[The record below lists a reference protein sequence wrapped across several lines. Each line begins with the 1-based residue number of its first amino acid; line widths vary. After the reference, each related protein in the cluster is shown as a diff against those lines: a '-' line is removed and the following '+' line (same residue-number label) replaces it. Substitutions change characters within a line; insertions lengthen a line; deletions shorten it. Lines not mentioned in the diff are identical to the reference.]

1 MIEIR
6 HLKKAY
12 PDATPLRDV
21 NADIR
26 DGDVIAVIGPSG
38 TGKSTLLRCI
48 NLLER
53 PTDGSIRIDGD
64 DILDPGCDVNLIRR
78 KLGMVFQSF
87 NLFGHL
93 TAIENIMKPQ
103 IDLLGRS
110 RQEAYDR
117 GIELLGRVGLANTA
131 LKYPDELSGGQKQRV
146 AIARAL
152 AMDPEIILFDE
163 PTSALD
169 PAMIGEVQAVIRDLA
184 RAGKTM
190 MIVTHEMSFARS
202 ISNRVFYMD
211 DGGIYEEGTP
221 EQIFTNPRKELTRRF
236 IYKLKV
242 LDIEIEDSSFD
253 FPSVCSRIADYCG
266 KNQISPKT
274 ALRTQ
279 LVFEEL
285 VQQILIPELT
295 DVRIRFMAEYSE
307 ADESTEISVAYSG
320 EAVDLEATENRL
332 SLTLIKSIVSDLRCE
347 SVQGDALG
355 NRISMRIRS

>member
-6 HLKKAY
+6 HLKKEY
-12 PDATPLRDV
+12 PMATPLRDV
-21 NADIR
+21 NTDIR

-48 NLLER
+48 NLLET
-53 PTDGSIRIDGD
+53 PTSGSIRIDGEE
-64 DILDPGCDVNLIRR
+64 ILEPGCDVNRIRR

-93 TAIENIMKPQ
+93 TAIENIMRPQ
-103 IDLLGRS
+103 IDLLGRD

-117 GIELLGRVGLANTA
+117 GMELLQRVGLARSA
-131 LKYPDELSGGQKQRV
+131 LKYPDQMSGGQKQRV
-146 AIARAL
+146 AIARAV

-190 MIVTHEMSFARS
+190 MIVTHEMGFARS

-211 DGGIYEEGTP
+211 NGEIYEDGTP
-221 EQIFTNPRKELTRRF
+221 EQIFTNPQKELTRRF
-236 IYKLKV
+236 IHKLKV
-242 LDIEIEDSSFD
+242 LEIEIEESSFD
-253 FPSVCSRIADYCG
+253 FPGAFSQIADYCG
-266 KNQISPKT
+266 RNQIPPKT
-274 ALRTQ
+274 ALRIQ

-285 VQQILIPELT
+285 VQQILLPKPGEMKL
-295 DVRIRFMAEYSE
+295 RFRTEYSE
-307 ADESTEISVAYSG
+307 ADESAEIIVEYSG
-320 EAVDLEATENRL
+320 EGLSPETDENPL
-332 SLTLIKSIVSDLRCE
+332 SLALLKNAVSDLHSE
-347 SVQGDALG
+347 PAQDAVLK
-355 NRISMRIRS
+355 NRLCMRIRS

>member
-1 MIEIR
+1 M
-6 HLKKAY
+6 
-12 PDATPLRDV
+12 
-21 NADIR
+21 
-26 DGDVIAVIGPSG
+26 
-38 TGKSTLLRCI
+38 
-48 NLLER
+48 
-53 PTDGSIRIDGD
+53 
-64 DILDPGCDVNLIRR
+64 
-78 KLGMVFQSF
+78 
-87 NLFGHL
+87 
-93 TAIENIMKPQ
+93 
-103 IDLLGRS
+103 LGRN

-117 GIELLGRVGLANTA
+117 GIELLGRVGLVHTA
-131 LKYPDELSGGQKQRV
+131 LRYPDELSGGQKQRV

-221 EQIFTNPRKELTRRF
+221 EQIFTNPQKELTRRF

-347 SVQGDALG
+347 SVQGDAFG
-355 NRISMRIRS
+355 NRISLRIRS